1 MDSYLSKYSEN
12 FSLENEFKYRVSH
25 NNILYNPL
33 KKIKTKELIKLTPY
47 SLKKSNLKIVIIG
60 TPGGGKG
67 YIANHLKKAFSW
79 KKYQIIDCSKVIRSG
94 TKNNTRILNKIQ
106 DYMQQGKL
114 IDNNLVI
121 DLMMKV
127 LYPLNDKGYIM
138 TGFPRTI
145 EQARVLFSNKWGKIK
160 PDVIIVLDRKKNL
173 VIEYTMG
180 RCKCICGIK
189 YHPVYKIPP
198 ESCISKLKA
207 RKDDNIDVINRRYD
221 EYIST
226 ISSIKDI
233 LSQNVDLKLFD
244 TSKNMYET
252 MKDIL
257 NFLNLVF
264 LRKNNPEIIPS
275 ISNIKLL
282 PPSGYHLLAKT
293 RYLSVPSLLDKLSSA
308 RRKLLIIQRHG
319 NVKVDIVLQAMKQNL
334 LKKIKEARQL
344 STKQET
350 DEAIH
355 KGIVNWN
362 TYAKKYNWLDDY
374 LTKNGVKKAKAVGR
388 ELGKILVKH
397 GVSLK
402 DIIAITS
409 PLRRAVQTQH
419 ISWQNAVMAMQPVST
434 EVLGDD
440 VKWLSRD
447 CLAMTKDLKGF
458 LDPQDPSEYLRH
470 SKEMIPKWF
479 PLLDVSNTA
488 NTSRGKAN
496 TPQDHS
502 DPPTIKDYIL
512 YGRDNNYH
520 PHIKKKI
527 TDDIQDFILE
537 LKNFPK
543 KVIWITTHKRT
554 AEIITEMICGK
565 KTSLSKGEIIDFII

>member
-221 EYIST
+221 EYIGS

-282 PPSGYHLLAKT
+282 PPPGYHLLAKT

-537 LKNFPK
+537 LKNFPE